1 MEKEYYV
8 WLEKKIKPRY
18 GSNMMFCLTFH
29 AQKSVTV
36 SKADKLY
43 AQFLYTPGTKGVAN
57 QCMYI

>member
-1 MEKEYYV
+1 
-8 WLEKKIKPRY
+8 
-18 GSNMMFCLTFH
+18 MMFCLTFH